1 MSKSTLRKELV
12 KMTHEQ
18 LVQIVL
24 DAYDAR
30 KETKEYFEFFLNPDI
45 EKIVEQH
52 KKLIVK
58 ELNRTKWGASK
69 ARVSVIKRAVKDFES
84 LNPGTDAVID
94 MYFLT
99 LQYLCIA
106 ERHINFTPIQ
116 ENYVST
122 LSKQIVKYADHHEIV
137 AQTMPRLQKIIDNNM
152 FTHRIRHFIQSGIDE
167 SAM

>member
-30 KETKEYFEFFLNPDI
+30 KETKEYFKFFLNPDI
-45 EKIVEQH
+45 EKITEQH
-52 KKLIVK
+52 KNLIVK

-69 ARVSVIKRAVKDFES
+69 ARVSVIRRAVKDFES
-84 LNPGTDAVID
+84 LNPGTDAVMD

-99 LQYLCIA
+99 LQYICVA
-106 ERHINFTPIQ
+106 ERHLNFTAIQ
-116 ENYVST
+116 KNYISA
-122 LSKQIVKYADHHEIV
+122 LSKQIVKYADSHEIV
-137 AQTMPRLQKIIDNNM
+137 AQTMPRLQNILDNNM
-152 FTHRIRHFIQSGIDE
+152 FTHRARYLIKSGIEE

>member
-45 EKIVEQH
+45 DKIIEQH
-52 KKLIVK
+52 KRLIVK

-69 ARVSVIKRAVKDFES
+69 ARVSIIRRAVKDFES
-84 LNPGTDAVID
+84 LNPGTDAVMD

-106 ERHINFTPIQ
+106 ERHINFTPVQ
-116 ENYVST
+116 ENYIST
-122 LSKQIVKYADHHEIV
+122 LSKQIVKYADSHEIM
-137 AQTMPRLQKIIDNNM
+137 AQTMPRLQNIIGNNM
-152 FTHRIRHFIQSGIDE
+152 FTHRIRHLIQSSIEE